1 MKNALIVLA
10 TLLIA
15 ACATPPKTETPP
27 QAKETPAPA
36 VAAAPAAE
44 SESSKLA
51 AEIQKLQSD
60 SVYFDFDK
68 SVVKPAYRDVI
79 RAEAEFIKAHKNDVV
94 TVEGNCDERGSREYN
109 LALGSRR
116 AKSVAKSLEI
126 AGVPAVQIKEISFGE
141 EKPRLLC
148 HEEKCWKVNR
158 RADFVHKL
166 N

>member
-1 MKNALIVLA
+1 MKYALIAL
-10 TLLIA
+10 TSLLVA
-15 ACATPPKTETPP
+15 ACATPPKSETPP
-27 QAKETPAPA
+27 QTKETSAPA
-36 VAAAPAAE
+36 VSAAPAAE

-51 AEIQKLQSD
+51 GEIQKLQNE

-68 SVVKPAYRDVI
+68 SVVKPAYQDVI
-79 RAEAEFIKAHKNDVV
+79 RTEAEFIKAHKNDIV

-126 AGVPAVQIKEISFGE
+126 AGVPAAQIKEISFGE